1 MAAEPKR
8 VTLVAG
14 ELLGYV
20 RTGGLGTAT
29 TFLAVALARMGHRVE
44 VLFLGQAPA
53 RRIDPEWT
61 NLYESA
67 GVTIRM
73 LPRSTDRVEPSYF
86 VQARDTERALRA
98 APPDVVITQDLAAPT
113 YTAQRLRRL
122 ALDFDDTLFVVYC
135 HGTRQWITDM
145 ARKIRVLPGALLVIP
160 HLTRSAAT
168 GEPAPRAELSGD
180 PIARLAFFGRLEER
194 KGVRPFAAA
203 VNALD
208 PELLRRVELEF
219 LGAATP
225 AWPPER
231 VEALLSE
238 TARQSLRRISFET
251 ELDQPAALARLGR
264 PGTVAVLPSLED
276 NSPTAVYECL
286 ERGIPFIASDA
297 GGVGELVAPSDRA
310 HVLFQPTAAGV
321 EAALRR
327 ALSAEDGLRAVT
339 PAFDPDLVYREWAKV
354 IEMDGPLRPRFD
366 GSSSVD
372 VVVVRRRATNHTS
385 PCESALAQ
393 QSSQAFT
400 SIVVDSREAGLQA
413 SGSEWIVFLQDQDIP
428 KEDFVETLAHAQAAS
443 GADIVTC
450 GLELPGGQHLFLG
463 SPGALGLI
471 SNSYGTVALIRRSLL
486 SDVRDPDWPLLAQL
500 SLTGAAIVSVPKAL
514 VERRAPPAHLGS
526 HPTESLLVV
535 QKFEQ
540 QLPPAARSL
549 ARLAAGL
556 AASSSAR
563 TPPPSRLR
571 RALARVTRR

>member
-1 MAAEPKR
+1 M
-8 VTLVAG
+8 
-14 ELLGYV
+14 
-20 RTGGLGTAT
+20 
-29 TFLAVALARMGHRVE
+29 
-44 VLFLGQAPA
+44 
-53 RRIDPEWT
+53 
-61 NLYESA
+61 
-67 GVTIRM
+67 
-73 LPRSTDRVEPSYF
+73 
-86 VQARDTERALRA
+86 
-98 APPDVVITQDLAAPT
+98 
-113 YTAQRLRRL
+113 
-122 ALDFDDTLFVVYC
+122 
-135 HGTRQWITDM
+135 
-145 ARKIRVLPGALLVIP
+145 
-160 HLTRSAAT
+160 
-168 GEPAPRAELSGD
+168 
-180 PIARLAFFGRLEER
+180 
-194 KGVRPFAAA
+194 
-203 VNALD
+203 NALD